1 MAWNRPESGKAESFP
16 LGKKESPS
24 ILKRKGFRFT
34 ALAVAII
41 LLVGAWWF
49 WPSEE
54 AETQQDVAPKGR
66 NRIKEVTPAIVPTNA
81 APVRNIVTNDAP
93 PGYVRSST
101 GVLHPAGI
109 PYKKEWKHA
118 HSVHTN
124 DPSRF
129 ARSKSTAPAPFRNAT
144 EQALHRIFSR
154 PLGMA
159 PLPPIKL
166 SKDEL
171 DDIVNILVT
180 PNHPTKEDDERS
192 AAARK
197 NIDLAKKEM
206 AKFIADGGRPQ
217 EFLDHYWRE
226 NEKAYAL
233 RREAMDQLEDF
244 RKSES
249 DPELCEELKK
259 ALNKHLAEKGIIPIN
274 N

>member
-1 MAWNRPESGKAESFP
+1 MAWNRPTERDQGTGNREQGIFP
-16 LGKKESPS
+16 FRGLIVVVVVILG
-24 ILKRKGFRFT
+24 
-34 ALAVAII
+34 AAVA
-41 LLVGAWWF
+41 AWWL
-49 WPSEE
+49 WPTG
-54 AETQQDVAPKGR
+54 ETQQDAASTKKGLIR
-66 NRIKEVTPAIVPTNA
+66 EVTPVLAPTNA
-81 APVRNIVTNDAP
+81 VAVRNVVTNDVP

-129 ARSKSTAPAPFRNAT
+129 ARSKSNAPAPFRNAT
-144 EQALHRIFSR
+144 EQALHRLFSR

-159 PLPPIKL
+159 PLPPIIL
-166 SKDEL
+166 SKEEL
-171 DDIVNILVT
+171 DDIVNVLVT
-180 PNHPTKEDDERS
+180 PNHPTEDDDERS

-206 AKFIADGGRPQ
+206 AKFMADGGRPQ
-217 EFLDHYWRE
+217 QFLDHYWRE

-249 DPELCEELKK
+249 DTELCEEFKK
-259 ALNKHLAEKGIIPIN
+259 KLNEHLAEKGIIPIN

>member
-1 MAWNRPESGKAESFP
+1 MAWNRPSEEKVKAKGEGEQRNVHLKGLFAGTVVV
-16 LGKKESPS
+16 LGAG
-24 ILKRKGFRFT
+24 I
-34 ALAVAII
+34 A
-41 LLVGAWWF
+41 AWWL
-49 WPSEE
+49 WPSES
-54 AETQQDVAPKGR
+54 
-66 NRIKEVTPAIVPTNA
+66 
-81 APVRNIVTNDAP
+81 APVRENADGTVGRRIREVAPALTPTNGVVESVKTNDVP
-93 PGYVRSST
+93 PGFVRSST

-124 DPSRF
+124 DPSRY

-144 EQALHRIFSR
+144 EQALHRLFSR

-159 PLPPIKL
+159 PLPPIRL
-166 SKDEL
+166 SKEDL
-171 DDIVNILVT
+171 DDLVNVLVT
-180 PNHPTKEDDERS
+180 PNRPTKDDDERS

-197 NIDLAKKEM
+197 LIDLAKKEM

-226 NEKAYAL
+226 NEKAYSL

-244 RKSES
+244 RKSED
-249 DPELCEELKK
+249 DPELCEQFK
-259 ALNKHLAEKGIIPIN
+259 AEVNKRLSEKGIIPIN